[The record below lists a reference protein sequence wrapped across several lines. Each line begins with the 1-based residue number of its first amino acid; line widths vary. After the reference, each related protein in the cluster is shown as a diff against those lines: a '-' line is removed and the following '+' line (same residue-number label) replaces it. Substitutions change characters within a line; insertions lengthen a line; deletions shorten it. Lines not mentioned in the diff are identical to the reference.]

1 MKRAGDEIE
10 SGGKKA
16 KGGIPGGPTQ
26 TAIVRYEDP
35 QAAEKAVIE
44 LSGSTMNDLPI
55 QVELDPKSKDGT
67 RILVTGVP
75 SEAEW
80 QELKDHFG
88 TVGKVAFADV
98 RGDSSATVTGIVR
111 YETSELASQAVQTF
125 NGTQMDGATIEVKMH
140 PGTDESKLQ
149 ILGMPPGTEWQE
161 LKDHFGS
168 VGKVLFAQTLNPATA
183 GVGTVRYDD
192 PAHATE
198 AFETLNGSELGGSTI
213 TLEMDEKSQDSTRLI
228 VRGIPAG
235 IEWQELKDHFKAI
248 GTVAF
253 CDVKGKG
260 KGKGGKGG
268 GKGGNDPNMVQIPAQ
283 MMQMFMMQMMGGM
296 MGGNGGKGGKG
307 GKDKRK
313 GKGW

>member
-1 MKRAGDEIE
+1 MKRFGDAVE
-10 SGGKKA
+10 GGAKKA

-35 QAAEKAVIE
+35 KAAERAVIE

-55 QVELDPKSKDGT
+55 QVELDAKSKDAT
-67 RILVTGVP
+67 RIIVTGVP

-88 TVGKVAFADV
+88 KIGKVAFADV
-98 RGDSSATVTGIVR
+98 KGDSNATVTGIVR
-111 YETSELASQAVQTF
+111 YETAELAATALHAL
-125 NGTQMDGATIEVKMH
+125 NGTQMDGNTIEVKMH

-149 ILGMPPGTEWQE
+149 ITGMPPGTEWQE
-161 LKDHFGS
+161 LKDYFGS

-183 GVGTVRYDD
+183 GQGTVRYDD
-192 PAHATE
+192 PADAQQAVE
-198 AFETLNGSELGGSTI
+198 QLNGSELGGSTI
-213 TLEMDEKSQDSTRLI
+213 TVEIDPQSQDATRLT

-235 IEWQELKDHFKAI
+235 IEWQELKDHFKCI

-260 KGKGGKGG
+260 KGKGNKGG
-268 GKGGNDPNMVQIPAQ
+268 FGMDSNGMVQIPAQ
-283 MMQMFMMQMMGGM
+283 MMQMFMMQMMGN
-296 MGGNGGKGGKG
+296 MGNMGGKGGGKG
-307 GKDKRK
+307 KGK